1 MQDIGVTPKGR
12 NARDLCSSKPVPLT
26 LPLLD
31 ADQKALLLRWARS
44 DAQTRKRGALLKE
57 AQTSDI
63 SIERAEDLCQKMLN
77 NGWISRREQLA
88 GGNWLWESIT
98 WRDLPH
104 LQSLMGLSS
113 ASQRLQARQEK
124 VGEIVDWL
132 QVRCTTTVVPALDPD
147 LLDEL
152 SRAVTELEQD
162 KSLRLEVLDSRFSL
176 LKSIATWHDSRQE
189 GSRRNFALH
198 ARDATKALTAAE
210 WHWLESIF
218 DLERLGIARFAQVAW
233 LAGDIELLWGKHKVD
248 LAPLHCLGLPLA
260 DLRNLEAV
268 SPPERWWLIENRAS
282 FEKQASQRQQGIAVV
297 WMPGRPSHDWMLTMS
312 NLLRLAPAP
321 CWISADADPAG
332 IDIACGVGRLWE
344 EQGSSWEPHL
354 MGVPQWE
361 ATIQRWPL
369 NDHDRRLL
377 GVLLAKADL
386 QPTLRALC
394 EAMAQEGRK
403 AEQEA
408 WL

>member
-233 LAGDIELLWGKHKVD
+233 LAGDIELLWG
-248 LAPLHCLGLPLA
+248 CLLYT
-260 DLRNLEAV
+260 
-268 SPPERWWLIENRAS
+268 SPSPR
-282 FEKQASQRQQGIAVV
+282 
-297 WMPGRPSHDWMLTMS
+297 D
-312 NLLRLAPAP
+312 
-321 CWISADADPAG
+321 
-332 IDIACGVGRLWE
+332 
-344 EQGSSWEPHL
+344 
-354 MGVPQWE
+354 
-361 ATIQRWPL
+361 
-369 NDHDRRLL
+369 
-377 GVLLAKADL
+377 
-386 QPTLRALC
+386 
-394 EAMAQEGRK
+394 
-403 AEQEA
+403 
-408 WL
+408 